1 MALDKTRRPWT
12 LRTFKTLG
20 LKTFYIVPRA
30 QGAAAVHT
38 FRPPIAIIL
47 FSVQGQNLSNAAPL
61 RHGWGVRA
69 NRCYVA

>member
-20 LKTFYIVPRA
+20 LKTFYLVPRA

-38 FRPPIAIIL
+38 FRPRIAIIL
-47 FSVQGQNLSNAAPL
+47 FSVQGRILSNAAPL
-61 RHGWGVRA
+61 RKGWCVRA
-69 NRCYVA
+69 NSSYVA